1 MKRQIH
7 HSNPKQNYAKLIL
20 KGFCMG
26 AADIVPG
33 VSGGTMAFI
42 LGIYK
47 ELVESIS
54 SFDAK
59 FIKLISQMRIK
70 DAMEHFSWQFLAAIG
85 SGILIA
91 ILSCAKILE
100 WLLQNRPALIWSF
113 FFGLI
118 LASVFIVARGLEKWS
133 LPTLMAALSGGF
145 FTFFLVGMM
154 PAKTPDTW
162 WFLFFSGAIAIC
174 AMILPGISGAFIL
187 VLIGKYHYILSAVN
201 NRDLLTLFLVLAGA
215 GAGLLTFVHLLKW
228 LFNKYNDL
236 TLALLTGFLVGSLRK
251 IWPWKSTYNTIHGTG
266 NDLAATVQVNIM
278 PSSWNT
284 GLIMAVLLIFT
295 GFLIIFSMDYL
306 AKKKK

>member
-1 MKRQIH
+1 MEKQIRH
-7 HSNPKQNYAKLIL
+7 NNPRQNYGKLIL

-59 FIKLISQMRIK
+59 FIKLLLQMKIK
-70 DAMEHFSWQFLAAIG
+70 DAMEHFSWRFLAAIG
-85 SGILIA
+85 IGILIA
-91 ILSCAKILE
+91 ILSCAKVLE
-100 WLLQNRPALIWSF
+100 WLLQNRPTFIWSF

-118 LASVFIVARGLEKWS
+118 VASVFVVGRGLEKWS
-133 LPTLMAALSGGF
+133 LSTLIAALLGGF

-201 NRDLLTLFLVLAGA
+201 NRDILTLLLVLAGA

-228 LFNKYNDL
+228 LFSKYSDL
-236 TLALLTGFLVGSLRK
+236 TLAILTGFLVGSLRK
-251 IWPWKSTYNTIHGTG
+251 IWPWKSTVHTISDTGT
-266 NDLAATVQVNIM
+266 DLAATVQINIM
-278 PSSWNT
+278 PLSWNAEFMIT
-284 GLIMAVLLIFT
+284 LLLILA
-295 GFLIIFSMDYL
+295 GFLIVFSMDYL
-306 AKKKK
+306 AGEKR

>member
-1 MKRQIH
+1 MEKQIRN
-7 HSNPKQNYAKLIL
+7 SNPRQNYGKLIL

-59 FIKLISQMRIK
+59 FIKLILQMRIK
-70 DAMEHFSWQFLAAIG
+70 DAMEHFSWRFLAAIG
-85 SGILIA
+85 IGILIA

-100 WLLQNRPALIWSF
+100 WLLQNRPAFIWSF

-118 LASVFIVARGLEKWS
+118 VASVFIVGLGLEKWGLS
-133 LPTLMAALSGGF
+133 TLTAALLGGF

-201 NRDLLTLFLVLAGA
+201 NRDLLTLLLVLAGA

-228 LFNKYNDL
+228 LFSKYSDL
-236 TLALLTGFLVGSLRK
+236 TLAILTGFLVGSLRK
-251 IWPWKSTYNTIHGTG
+251 IWPWKSTVHTISDSGT
-266 NDLAATVQVNIM
+266 DLAATVQINIM
-278 PSSWNT
+278 PSSWNAELMIT
-284 GLIMAVLLIFT
+284 ILLILA
-295 GFLIIFSMDYL
+295 GFIMVFSLDYL
-306 AKKKK
+306 AGKKK

>member
-1 MKRQIH
+1 MEKQIRH
-7 HSNPKQNYAKLIL
+7 NNPRQNYGKLIL

-59 FIKLISQMRIK
+59 FIKLLLQMKIK
-70 DAMEHFSWQFLAAIG
+70 DAMEHFSWRFLAAIG
-85 SGILIA
+85 IGILIA
-91 ILSCAKILE
+91 ILSCAKVLE
-100 WLLQNRPALIWSF
+100 WLLQNRPTFIWSF

-118 LASVFIVARGLEKWS
+118 VASVFVVGRGLEKWS
-133 LPTLMAALSGGF
+133 LSTLIAALLGGF

-201 NRDLLTLFLVLAGA
+201 NRDILTLLLVLAGA

-228 LFNKYNDL
+228 LFSKYSDL
-236 TLALLTGFLVGSLRK
+236 TLAILTGFLVGSLRK
-251 IWPWKSTYNTIHGTG
+251 IWPWKSTVHTISDTGT
-266 NDLAATVQVNIM
+266 DLAATVQINIM
-278 PSSWNT
+278 PLSWNAEFMIT
-284 GLIMAVLLIFT
+284 LLLILA
-295 GFLIIFSMDYL
+295 GFLMVFSMDYL
-306 AKKKK
+306 AGEKR